1 METSNEAKLYYGIIV
16 GMLAVLILIIGVI
29 AFFYKYQRRLL
40 FRERQVLIQD
50 AQYKQD
56 LLTNTINSV
65 EVERKRIASDI
76 HDELGSL
83 FSTLGMMLNRAIN
96 DPNKENGLLSDC
108 KTLVNNGVQRVRV
121 IAHQIMPYE
130 LEYLG
135 LQAGVEKLLKQ
146 SNLFNIIDFRYH
158 CNPPELIVKSEIEIA
173 AYRIIQELISNMV
186 KYAKATI
193 VTISI
198 KIDATEFE
206 LLYKDNGIGLPE
218 NYQSIKSGMG
228 FKNIESRV
236 LVYNGKIAVE
246 SKPDNG
252 LFVKINYQL

>member
-1 METSNEAKLYYGIIV
+1 METSNETKIYYGVIV
-16 GMLAVLILIIGVI
+16 GMLAVLILIIGII

-40 FRERQVLIQD
+40 FRERQMLIQD

-83 FSTLGMMLNRAIN
+83 LSTLGMMLNRAIN
-96 DPNKENGLLSDC
+96 EPNNETELLLGC
-108 KTLVNNGVQRVRV
+108 KTLVNNGVQRIRV
-121 IAHQIMPYE
+121 IAQQIMPYE

-135 LQAGVEKLLKQ
+135 LQAGVEKLLNQ
-146 SNLFNIIDFRYH
+146 ANLYNMVDFQYN
-158 CNPPELIVKSEIEIA
+158 CNPTELTIKSEIEIA

-186 KYAKATI
+186 KYAEATK
-193 VTISI
+193 VAISLNI
-198 KIDATEFE
+198 NATEFE
-206 LLYKDNGIGLPE
+206 LLYKDNGVGLPE
-218 NYQSIKSGMG
+218 NYQTNKSGMG

-236 LVYNGKIAVE
+236 LVYNGKIAIE
-246 SKPDNG
+246 SKPGNG